1 MLAVGYVGRALDKAA
16 FSPDTLPDDLV
27 IGLALTPTVI
37 AGLIFFK
44 LAALEMLVV
53 ALIVGIVAQLVCR
66 YLFRNFIPKPEASPL
81 IAAIFGIALVG
92 PGASLVISVEIAL
105 LAVVLEVLRAR
116 YTPAVHAQP
125 GLIAY
130 ACIALATRG
139 APFAY
144 INPANGKPFADPIA
158 IWSNFFGPGA
168 APIDPIRLY
177 VGNVPGPVFATSLMA
192 IVIGVAWLAYA
203 KRLSPVV
210 TLGFLLG
217 AIVPAAIY
225 HWDFL
230 FQLDSGPLWFVG
242 ALILSD
248 RRLLP
253 GSWASRPILGFAA
266 GIISLGLRNRGY
278 GIEAAFFTVA
288 ALQAFIALV
297 VVLVWT
303 VTGATRRRER
313 GRLLRKRDEQLRAT
327 NRTEEPADPSAVA

>member
-1 MLAVGYVGRALDKAA
+1 
-16 FSPDTLPDDLV
+16 V
-27 IGLALTPTVI
+27 IGV
-37 AGLIFFK
+37 
-44 LAALEMLVV
+44 
-53 ALIVGIVAQLVCR
+53 
-66 YLFRNFIPKPEASPL
+66 
-81 IAAIFGIALVG
+81 ALVG
-92 PGASLVISVEIAL
+92 PGASLLISVEVAL
-105 LAVVLEVLRAR
+105 LAVILEGLRAR

-130 ACIALATRG
+130 AIVAIATRG

-158 IWSNFFGPGA
+158 IWSKFFGPGA

-177 VGNVPGPVFATSLMA
+177 VGNVPGPVFATSVMA
-192 IVIGVAWLAYA
+192 VLIGVAWLAYA

-210 TLGFLLG
+210 TLGVLLG

-242 ALILSD
+242 GLILSD

-253 GSWASRPILGFAA
+253 GSWAMRPIIGFAA
-266 GIISLGLRNRGY
+266 GILSLGLRNRGY
-278 GIEAAFFTVA
+278 GVEAAFFVVA
-288 ALQAFIALV
+288 ALQALIGLV

-303 VTGATRRRER
+303 ISGTSKRRER

-327 NRTEEPADPSAVA
+327 NRTEESAGPSAVA

>member
-16 FSPDTLPDDLV
+16 FRPDTLPDDLV

-66 YLFRNFIPKPEASPL
+66 YLFRKFIPRPEASPL

-92 PGASLVISVEIAL
+92 PGASLIISVEVAL

-130 ACIALATRG
+130 VCIAFVTRG

-144 INPANGKPFADPIA
+144 LNPAGSGSPLDPIG
-158 IWSNFFGPGA
+158 IWRLFPPGA
-168 APIDPIRLY
+168 APIDPIKLY

-192 IVIGVAWLAYA
+192 IVVGVAWLAYA

-288 ALQAFIALV
+288 GLQACIALV
-297 VVLVWT
+297 VVLIWT
-303 VTGATRRRER
+303 VTGTSRRRER

-327 NRTEEPADPSAVA
+327 NREEEPAGPSAVA